1 MRAAEIVLPRQEHT
15 ITLEI
20 YLWVALYRLS
30 NLSNVFRNVCVIII
44 NERKWYVGSF
54 REREGKECDIIVL

>member
-20 YLWVALYRLS
+20 YLWAALYRLS
-30 NLSNVFRNVCVIII
+30 NLSYVFRNVCVIII